1 MVDAS
6 LSCSLLVEGQNVSC
20 AVIEE
25 EEGRETLI
33 LGSFLP
39 SSSEEDRQTIGRLSS
54 EESDIGEPSLVAL
67 LPALVLSKPFHANS
81 CFSSWGSTLSSTLG
95 SWGSTL
101 VSTLGS
107 TLRAN
112 YTIYDCTGNSWM
124 FKTLALKRIL
134 KSIFTCR

>member
-81 CFSSWGSTLSSTLG
+81 CFSSWGSTLGSTLG
-95 SWGSTL
+95 STIG
-101 VSTLGS
+101 STLGS

-112 YTIYDCTGNSWM
+112 YTIYDYTGNPWI
-124 FKTLALKRIL
+124 KTLALKRTL

>member
-25 EEGRETLI
+25 EERRETLI

-39 SSSEEDRQTIGRLSS
+39 SSSEESRQTIGRLSS

-67 LPALVLSKPFHANS
+67 LPAFVLSKPFHAKS
-81 CFSSWGSTLSSTLG
+81 FFSSPG
-95 SWGSTL
+95 
-101 VSTLGS
+101 STLGS
-107 TLRAN
+107 TDEQNEHL
-112 YTIYDCTGNSWM
+112 IYKNPN
-124 FKTLALKRIL
+124 L
-134 KSIFTCR
+134 SINIIITSIAFI

>member
-81 CFSSWGSTLSSTLG
+81 CFSSWGSTLGSTLGSSTLG
-95 SWGSTL
+95 
-101 VSTLGS
+101 STLGS

-124 FKTLALKRIL
+124 VEYKNLIP
-134 KSIFTCR
+134 